1 MQFTPGPRALEWEC
15 RTDGSRRESGGH
27 GPRSVSLSQVLLLQM
42 SDFDPHNVE
51 ATLSYEIES
60 PRLQYEHGGEAIDK
74 LLNGYFDPEGGI
86 LKQDCV
92 PNEEGISSMEEAIQ
106 EARKGHKKPAR
117 ATTCLSR
124 SITSGL
130 ASCRSLRLS
139 KPLTFRPEE
148 TAQSRPLQEL
158 SWSGR
163 SRF

>member
-1 MQFTPGPRALEWEC
+1 
-15 RTDGSRRESGGH
+15 
-27 GPRSVSLSQVLLLQM
+27 M

-106 EARKGHKKPAR
+106 EARKGHNVPIKIHHSIKIHHERARVLSLAPA
-117 ATTCLSR
+117 
-124 SITSGL
+124 
-130 ASCRSLRLS
+130 
-139 KPLTFRPEE
+139 F
-148 TAQSRPLQEL
+148 
-158 SWSGR
+158 
-163 SRF
+163 